1 MLLGIVCGE
10 IRKAALDPEKGGHPA
25 KAESKEEGQQL
36 RVTTLTSCL
45 SSGL

>member
-1 MLLGIVCGE
+1 MGIMCGE
-10 IRKAALDPEKGGHPA
+10 IRKAALDPEKGGCPA

-36 RVTTLTSCL
+36 RVTTLASGL